1 VSRFIYPN
9 PSRIFARNNA
19 ASRLVKSARE
29 PGWRTIDSKMV
40 IETPHL
46 RLRCDE
52 IELPSG
58 KRVGPYYV
66 RESRGFAVIFAVTAD
81 ERIVLVHQYKHGIG
95 RYVLELPAGGIDPD
109 EAPDAC
115 ARRELAEETGYVGD
129 PADCELLGTYIF
141 DPTSSTTTYHLYL
154 ARNTHPLV
162 AQSCDDTEDI
172 AIELATFEQLRR
184 YVRDGTID
192 VGIHIAS
199 IYIALEHLGK
209 L

>member
-1 VSRFIYPN
+1 
-9 PSRIFARNNA
+9 
-19 ASRLVKSARE
+19 
-29 PGWRTIDSKMV
+29 MV

-66 RESRGFAVIFAVTAD
+66 RESRGFAVIFAMTGD
-81 ERIVLVHQYKHGIG
+81 ERVVLVHQYKHGIG
-95 RYVLELPAGGIDPD
+95 RCVLELPAGGIDLGETP
-109 EAPDAC
+109 AAC

-129 PADCELLGTYIF
+129 PTELEPLGTYVF

-154 ARNTHPLV
+154 ARNARPLLPQ
-162 AQSCDDTEDI
+162 ACDDTEEI
-172 AIELATFEQLRR
+172 SLELATFTALRR
-184 YVRDGTID
+184 YIRDGTIE
-192 VGIHIAS
+192 VGVHIAS
-199 IYIALEHLGK
+199 IYTALEHLGK